1 LTEGTANGTDSSVWL
16 SFVEAYN
23 ANMKNIMMTGSGG
36 KKWSYKYNWTWLDP
50 NNESL
55 NMFLQLK
62 GSSTKT

>member
-36 KKWSYKYNWTWLDP
+36 KK
-50 NNESL
+50 
-55 NMFLQLK
+55 
-62 GSSTKT
+62 